1 MTSTQSYTLKD
12 FNDIS
17 KSGYEFILPSDT
29 VDIIN
34 VLADKV
40 GAPSYVRTPNFKN
53 DKRPRGG
60 GGGGKRRKNK
70 AMEISDEDWEA
81 IRNFQATE
89 IKEAEGIDKL
99 INNIKLEINKITK
112 TTYGNQVGVICA
124 QLEELDASTLFTD
137 EEKTRVGEII
147 FDVASSNKFYSDLYA
162 KFVHELSRKFSWLLD
177 VFHDSLK
184 RRTEKFMVFEVAD
197 SNKDYEKF
205 CKVNKD
211 NETRKA
217 LTLFYVNLM
226 KKNIVTQETI
236 VEVLDTFKEQLKENL
251 QKEDCSSI
259 VEQLAENICII
270 IEKIFEDFEDDD
282 DFDNVISYM
291 RTVSNSKVS
300 EYPGLS
306 NKTIFRFMD
315 ALDIIS

>member
-1 MTSTQSYTLKD
+1 MAMTSTQSYSLKD
-12 FNDIS
+12 FSDIS
-17 KSGYEFILPSDT
+17 KSDYEYTLSSETI
-29 VDIIN
+29 DIIN

-53 DKRPRGG
+53 DKRPRGN
-60 GGGGKRRKNK
+60 KRKKNK
-70 AMEISDEDWEA
+70 AMEISDEDWET

-112 TTYGNQVGVICA
+112 ATYDNQIEVICR

-162 KFVHELSRKFSWLLD
+162 KFVHVLSLKFSWLLP
-177 VFHDSLK
+177 VFHDSLE
-184 RRTEKFMVFEVAD
+184 RRTRKFMEFEVAD

-217 LTLFYVNLM
+217 LTTFYVNLM
-226 KKNIVTQETI
+226 NTKIINEEALMNVME
-236 VEVLDTFKEQLKENL
+236 EFKSLLKEHI
-251 QKEDCSSI
+251 QKADSSTI

-270 IEKIFEDFEDDD
+270 IEKTYEELEDNDE
-282 DFDNVISYM
+282 FDSMISYIKI
-291 RTVSNSKVS
+291 VSNAKVS